1 MDAVRP
7 WLYVGRYRDTRDVS
21 LLSAK
26 RIEAVLQLAEPVAYD
41 AIRALYLPVED
52 GLPIPKPLL
61 RQGMAF
67 VLSAKA
73 EGLRVLIACG
83 AGISRSV
90 GFAVAALK
98 EAEGLG
104 LLAALEEVHRR
115 HAEALPHPAI
125 WESLCAYYGEPVP
138 LRAMLEVLR
147 SA

>member
-7 WLYVGRYRDTRDVS
+7 WLYVGRHREARDVS
-21 LLSAK
+21 LLSAN
-26 RIEAVLQLAEPVAYD
+26 RIGAVLQLAEPVAYD
-41 AIRALYLPVED
+41 TIRSLYLPVED
-52 GLPIPKPLL
+52 GVSIPAPLL

-67 VLSAKA
+67 VLSAHA

-83 AGISRSV
+83 AGISRSA

-104 LLAALEEVHRR
+104 LLAALEQVHRC

-125 WESLCAYYGEPVP
+125 WESLCAYYDEPVP
-138 LRAMLEVLR
+138 IREMLEVLR